1 MRTFGDHAF
10 LQTISFDQKLL
21 VAFLASM
28 VALILDVDHG
38 SMNSRY
44 TLEDGLGHG
53 IISSSTT
60 HLHHD
65 LMEIPLELTKSIE
78 LVRAVDVYA
87 KSVLFRNYG
96 DRLRSKRLIS
106 RKKPVNINSTSCLIL
121 SFFAA
126 TIAHL
131 ISSRVSSS

>member
-10 LQTISFDQKLL
+10 LQTISFNQKLL

-28 VALILDVDHG
+28 VAFILDVNHG

-44 TLEDGLGHG
+44 TLENELGYK
-53 IISSSTT
+53 IISYSTT

-65 LMEIPLELTKSIE
+65 LMETPLELTQSIE
-78 LVRAVDVYA
+78 LVCAIDVYA

-96 DRLRSKRLIS
+96 DRLYSKKSDI
-106 RKKPVNINSTSCLIL
+106 
-121 SFFAA
+121 
-126 TIAHL
+126 TIKTWKQ
-131 ISSRVSSS
+131 